1 MAHDHSSHTASDH
14 VHERADHA
22 HDHHHHD
29 HALPQSARALT
40 LALAATGGFL
50 IVEAVGGWYAHSLA
64 LLADAGHMLTDV
76 LSLALALAAMRA
88 SGWSADARRTY
99 GYQRYQV
106 LAAFVNGLLLLAIS
120 GGILLEAATR
130 LMHPEPVAGGI
141 MLVIAAIGLLVNL
154 LAFAF
159 LHGAHDN
166 INMRAAIAHV
176 IGDLLGSVAALVA
189 GVVILTTAWTTAD
202 PLLSALAAL
211 LLLRMGFQLTK
222 QAGHVLLEGSPEH
235 LDLSG
240 LESELVAAVPGL
252 ASVHHVHAWSIAPEQ
267 PVMTL
272 HAVVQETSS
281 GDDTISAIAAFLKSR
296 HGVTHV
302 TVQVE
307 RVGCEEPCR

>member
-1 MAHDHSSHTASDH
+1 MP
-14 VHERADHA
+14 R
-22 HDHHHHD
+22 
-29 HALPQSARALT
+29 SARALT
-40 LALAATGGFL
+40 WALAITGGFL
-50 IVEAVGGWYAHSLA
+50 IIEAIGGWYAHSLA

-99 GYQRYQV
+99 GYHRYQV

-120 GGILLEAATR
+120 GGILLEAAMR
-130 LMHPEPVAGGI
+130 LMQPEEVSGGV
-141 MLVIAAIGLLVNL
+141 MLGIAAIGLVVNL

-159 LHGAHDN
+159 LHGSHEN

-189 GVVILTTAWTTAD
+189 GVVILTTGWSTAD

-211 LLLRMGFQLTK
+211 LLLRMGFQLTR

-240 LESELVAAVPGL
+240 LESELIAAVPGL

-272 HAVVQETSS
+272 HAVVREAIS
-281 GDDTISAIAAFLKSR
+281 GDDVIAAISAFLKSR

-307 RVGCEEPCR
+307 RVGCDEPCR

>member
-1 MAHDHSSHTASDH
+1 MASDH
-14 VHERADHA
+14 VHEHADHA
-22 HDHHHHD
+22 HEHHDHD
-29 HALPQSARALT
+29 HALPRSARALT
-40 LALAATGGFL
+40 LALVVTGGFL
-50 IVEAVGGWYAHSLA
+50 IVEAIGGWYAHSLA

-130 LMHPEPVAGGI
+130 LTHPEPVAGGI
-141 MLVIAAIGLLVNL
+141 MLGIAAIGLVVNL

-189 GVVILTTAWTTAD
+189 GVIILTTGWTTAD

-252 ASVHHVHAWSIAPEQ
+252 AGVHHVHAWSIAPEQ